1 MILDLGFPVLLALA
15 AVALLTGFLHGASGL
30 AGGIVMASVLA
41 HFVGIKSAVPAMTAA
56 LICSH
61 LSRAIIYS
69 GDTDWAIAKRV
80 LLFGS
85 PMIVVGALVFSQ
97 ISATTIAIVFA
108 LFLMSSFPVRYWAE
122 RHQIRTGP
130 RLLAGAS
137 MIWGMLAGNVIGPGF
152 FLAPF
157 LLGTGMNRLTFVG
170 TLASVTLVMNILKLA
185 VFSIA
190 DLVSPELLVLGVVIG
205 LLTIPGNWAGRA
217 VLRRATDR
225 HHRATIDILT
235 VLMIVNFVYLALQ

>member
-1 MILDLGFPVLLALA
+1 LILDLDFPVLISLG

-41 HFVGIKSAVPAMTAA
+41 HFVGIKAAVPAMTAA

-69 GDTDWAIAKRV
+69 KDTDWAIVKRV
-80 LLFGS
+80 LLFGG
-85 PMIVVGALVFSQ
+85 PMIVVGALVFSR
-97 ISATTIAIVFA
+97 ISATTIAVVFA
-108 LFLMSSFPVRYWAE
+108 LFLASSFPVRYWAE
-122 RHQIRTGP
+122 AHEIRTGP
-130 RLLAGAS
+130 KLLAGAS
-137 MIWGMLAGNVIGPGF
+137 MLWGLLAGNVIGPGF

-157 LLGTGMNRLTFVG
+157 LLGTGMSRLTFVG
-170 TLASVTLVMNILKLA
+170 TLASVTLVMNMLKLA
-185 VFSIA
+185 VFGVT
-190 DLVSPELLVLGVVIG
+190 DLVSQELLVLGVAIG

-225 HHRATIDILT
+225 HHRAAVDILT
-235 VLMIVNFVYLALQ
+235 ILMIMNFIYLALQ